1 MIFQNNTITCLVTE
15 DKITPEVDPFVY
27 HNNTKFL
34 KVKFTSDWRSY
45 RTVAAFFVKD
55 NEVAMPI
62 EHGRC
67 QIPKEA
73 LDSGYFRVSV
83 SGLYRDGT
91 IKQTNKLLAI
101 KEG

>member
-1 MIFQNNTITCLVTE
+1 MLLTNTIKCFVSN
-15 DKITPEVDPFVY
+15 DKISSEETPLIY
-27 HNNTKFL
+27 HKNTKFL
-34 KVKFTSDWRSY
+34 RVSFSKDWRSY
-45 RTVAAFFVKD
+45 RTVASFFVKD
-55 NEVAMPI
+55 DEVAMPI

-91 IKQTNKLLAI
+91 MKQTNKLLAI